1 NFGFN
6 DSNIEF
12 LRAVIRMLL
21 GTDDSDSL
29 EIVSKPL
36 DDYGLDETKVTS
48 SAKTTVLIVFMI
60 VIPLGLII
68 AAAIVYNR
76 RKNL

>member
-1 NFGFN
+1 MVFGTTNFTSDTYIANFGFN

-48 SAKTTVLIVFMI
+48 
-60 VIPLGLII
+60 
-68 AAAIVYNR
+68 
-76 RKNL
+76 